1 MPTLKRKRRQLNN
14 KVYSSVKLLST
25 TNTIDKAINELQK
38 SVTALSSSD
47 KKFDP
52 KTKSIVRT
60 IKHEINNIICCNT
73 VIENEIAP
81 SPTATSV
88 SNYCHKRI
96 VSSGPDRLSHV
107 EDAIL
112 ITPEKRSVPY
122 RGKPNANGYKYVP
135 TIPINS
141 IFYTPVEA
149 MQWLVLPVSKITISG
164 KIAAMIRLKYVPIG
178 RSRLYTMYKHF
189 VLTGLCSKEWHL
201 KERRPILTVTE
212 LN

>member
-14 KVYSSVKLLST
+14 EVYSSVKLLST

-38 SVTALSSSD
+38 SITALSSSD

-60 IKHEINNIICCNT
+60 IKNEINNIICCNT

-81 SPTATSV
+81 SLTATSV

-96 VSSGPDRLSHV
+96 VSSGPDCLSHV
-107 EDAIL
+107 EAVIL

-122 RGKPNANGYKYVP
+122 QSKPTANGYKYIRGAVSDKCYLVFEVFFP
-135 TIPINS
+135 FSEPLVNS
-141 IFYTPVEA
+141 IV
-149 MQWLVLPVSKITISG
+149 VC
-164 KIAAMIRLKYVPIG
+164 RL
-178 RSRLYTMYKHF
+178 
-189 VLTGLCSKEWHL
+189 
-201 KERRPILTVTE
+201 IL
-212 LN
+212 